1 MLAFETLKEQIFSIT
16 NEDSFN
22 SVALELFELHKK
34 ENPIYRKFV
43 LSLPESFHNATH
55 YSKIPFLPISFFKS
69 HKILLEKQETKT
81 IFKSSATTGSIQ
93 SLHYVPDPD
102 WYLENSLRIFKHF
115 YGNINDYCILALL
128 PSYLEREGSSLI
140 YMAKELIAQSHHERS
155 GFYLD
160 DHALLKRQLEDLKK
174 QEQKTILLGVSF
186 ALVEFSEKYSI
197 DFPELIVM
205 ETGGMKG
212 RRKEMIRDELH
223 AILKA
228 GFGVPSIHSEYGMTE
243 LFSQAYSKKD
253 GLFSLPPWMKIMIR
267 DANDPFA
274 LLKDEEAG
282 GINII
287 DLANIY
293 SCPFI
298 ATQDLGKH
306 HADAFEIL
314 GRFDNSDIRGC
325 NLLVV

>member
-1 MLAFETLKEQIFSIT
+1 MLAFDTLKEQIFSVT

-22 SVALELFELHKK
+22 SVALKLFEIHKK
-34 ENPIYRKFV
+34 DNPVYREFV
-43 LSLPESFHNATH
+43 FSLPEVFHLPDH
-55 YSKIPFLPISFFKS
+55 YSRIPFLPISLFKT
-69 HKILLEKQETKT
+69 HKILLEKQEAKT
-81 IFKSSATTGSIQ
+81 IFKSSATTGAVQ
-93 SLHYVPDPD
+93 SLHYVPDPE

-128 PSYLEREGSSLI
+128 PSYLERDGSSLI
-140 YMAKELIAQSHHERS
+140 YMAQELISQSHHAGS
-155 GFYLD
+155 GFYLNE
-160 DHALLKRQLEDLKK
+160 HGLLKRQLEELKK
-174 QEQKTILLGVSF
+174 QKQKTILLGVSF

-223 AILKA
+223 EILKS
-228 GFGVPSIHSEYGMTE
+228 GFGVKSIHSEYGMTE

-253 GLFSLPPWMKIMIR
+253 GIFSLPPWMKIMIR
-267 DANDPFA
+267 DANDPFSYLA
-274 LLKDEEAG
+274 NEEAG

-306 HADAFEIL
+306 HAGGFEIL